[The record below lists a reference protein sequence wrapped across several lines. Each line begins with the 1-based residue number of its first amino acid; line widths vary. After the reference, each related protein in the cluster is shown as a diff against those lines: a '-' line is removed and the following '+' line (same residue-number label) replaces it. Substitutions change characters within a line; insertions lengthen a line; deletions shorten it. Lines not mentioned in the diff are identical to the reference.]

1 MDYGQNDDQ
10 IIGYLEQFRSDHP
23 EADARL
29 LTGDSGP
36 ILTASNLG
44 IPYAM
49 LDENWRLLPEPDDR
63 DRKIRELSQKVA
75 ELAAQEPRFQI
86 LCDQQRDDGSGHA
99 KVAYNVFLPLEP
111 SEQNQL
117 LRQLEDRHPPTVT
130 NRARVPALAIMQ
142 YEAVDHPQWIT
153 KCQEIMAELHADI
166 QQDHFP
172 EIIFRVV
179 NIGTRPATNAR
190 IDIQV
195 KGHFGITPS
204 LMELKK
210 QPLYQLYRRKL
221 PPQPPV
227 QPKPV
232 VRGGLSLEKRMPDLR
247 DPNLHRLNLMPP
259 LPPQHD
265 REAFYYHEKP
275 IDDTPAKTISL
286 TCDLWR
292 HAIMPEVFT
301 VRVVPSVIDTEVT
314 GEIVCTVHA
323 DNLTNPA
330 TFKLVVTLSPEHQSA
345 LPLAR
350 EWFTRRRSSNV
361 AKD

>member
-1 MDYGQNDDQ
+1 MSILYLFADTNLFLHYKALNEIDWSVYSDFDQIEIVVCRTVQREIDRLKDGRDGRRSQRARKAASTIREIALNGPQEQKPAGPRVVLNVYDAMRPKQDLEDSLDYGQNDDQ

-153 KCQEIMAELHADI
+153 KCQEIMAELHAGHSTGSLPGN
-166 QQDHFP
+166 HFQGSEHRHQTSYERP
-172 EIIFRVV
+172 DRHPSQGPLR
-179 NIGTRPATNAR
+179 NHPAIG
-190 IDIQV
+190 
-195 KGHFGITPS
+195 
-204 LMELKK
+204 
-210 QPLYQLYRRKL
+210 
-221 PPQPPV
+221 
-227 QPKPV
+227 
-232 VRGGLSLEKRMPDLR
+232 
-247 DPNLHRLNLMPP
+247 
-259 LPPQHD
+259 
-265 REAFYYHEKP
+265 
-275 IDDTPAKTISL
+275 
-286 TCDLWR
+286 
-292 HAIMPEVFT
+292 
-301 VRVVPSVIDTEVT
+301 
-314 GEIVCTVHA
+314 
-323 DNLTNPA
+323 
-330 TFKLVVTLSPEHQSA
+330 
-345 LPLAR
+345 
-350 EWFTRRRSSNV
+350 
-361 AKD
+361 